1 MSVTMNKRPW
11 SIRTLFPLAAAVLLV
26 AAPAGFAEPPA
37 QHIDVGAFKSQVED
51 VVIPNPSEVFAA
63 LDKMGSPNW
72 TGAERPVSSAKLSHP
87 EEISMLLGVVIADGF
102 IAVEAKD
109 KESVDK
115 IGRRVL
121 ELSTALGVQKAV
133 SSHSNA
139 IIEAAKNDN
148 WSAVRSELDKA
159 KGSVRE
165 GMDRLGSKDNAELV
179 SIAGWLRGTNALT
192 SLINADYKPERAE
205 LLHQPDLLVTF
216 ERQFSGMN
224 KKEQE
229 NKRVAELR
237 EGLKKVKSLI
247 PTGAN
252 DNISQKTVEEINGI
266 TADLVKSLAP

>member
-1 MSVTMNKRPW
+1 MMNKRPW
-11 SIRTLFPLAAAVLLV
+11 QICTLLPLAATVLLG
-26 AAPAGFAEPPA
+26 AAPAGLAQPPP
-37 QHIDVGAFKSQVED
+37 QHIDPSVFRSQVND

-63 LDKMGSPNW
+63 LDKMGSPAWN
-72 TGAERPVSSAKLSHP
+72 TAERPISEASFARP
-87 EEISMLLGVVIADGF
+87 EEISMQLGVVIADGF

-121 ELSTALGVQKAV
+121 KLSKALGVDKAV

-148 WSAVRSELDKA
+148 WNAVRTELDKA
-159 KGSVRE
+159 KNSVRI
-165 GMDRLGSKDNAELV
+165 GMDQLNSKDDAELV

-192 SLINADYKPERAE
+192 TLITADYKPERAE

-216 ERQFSGMN
+216 EKQFGAMN
-224 KKEQE
+224 KREQE
-229 NKRVAELR
+229 NKKVMELR
-237 EGLKKVKSLI
+237 EGLKKVKALI

-252 DNISQKTVEEINGI
+252 DTVPQKTVEEINTI
-266 TADLVKSLAP
+266 TAELVKSLAP